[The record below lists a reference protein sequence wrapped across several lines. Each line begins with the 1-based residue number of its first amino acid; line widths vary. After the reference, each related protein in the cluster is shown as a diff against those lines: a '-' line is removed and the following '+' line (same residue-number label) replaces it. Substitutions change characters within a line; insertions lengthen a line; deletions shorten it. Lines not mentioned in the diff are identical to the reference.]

1 MKTSYNQISKAAD
14 LAQNVKLKVKLHF
27 STNFENYTDY
37 RNIIQSLSIN
47 QNNPK
52 IFEIF
57 EKKKFFL
64 ILTLHFNI
72 DILR

>member
-1 MKTSYNQISKAAD
+1 MKTSYNQISKAD

-57 EKKKFFL
+57 EKKKVFFNSDSAL
-64 ILTLHFNI
+64 QY
-72 DILR
+72 RYS

>member
-64 ILTLHFNI
+64 ILPLHFNI

>member
-57 EKKKFFL
+57 EKKKSFF
-64 ILTLHFNI
+64 
-72 DILR
+72 